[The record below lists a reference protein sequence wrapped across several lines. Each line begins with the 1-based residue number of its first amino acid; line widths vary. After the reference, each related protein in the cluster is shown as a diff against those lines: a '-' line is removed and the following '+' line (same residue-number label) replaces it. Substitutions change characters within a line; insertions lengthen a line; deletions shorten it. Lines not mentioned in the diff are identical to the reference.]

1 MSNTDVVMNF
11 IQAWNDRDW
20 DAIDAAFTEDVVYHN
35 MPMEPLLG
43 KAAASAMIRGMQPK
57 SVDWQV
63 LNIAENGNVVLTE
76 RVDNFVLADDKTLS
90 IPVMG
95 TMEIENGKIKAW
107 RDYFDLATF
116 TGQMA

>member
-20 DAIDAAFTEDVVYHN
+20 DAIDDAFTEDVVYHN
-35 MPMEPLLG
+35 IPMEPLNG
-43 KAAASAMIRGMQPK
+43 KAAASAMIRGMQPL

-63 LNIAENGNVVLTE
+63 LNIAENGNIVMTE
-76 RVDNFVLADDKTLS
+76 RVDNFVLADEKNLS
-90 IPVMG
+90 IKVMG
-95 TMEIENGKIKAW
+95 TMELENGKIKAW

-116 TGQMA
+116 ASQMA